1 MDREGRVSGGRL
13 LFRFGVGATELA
25 GERLVAALRAIETL
39 MAEGVAGID
48 MAEDA
53 AATETDTEAE
63 LRFRHAVLGA
73 LAALPAWADAAI
85 ARGRRASSSAL
96 DVAVRG
102 RGLVFHAP
110 GARRARLRLA
120 ELRARV
126 DARLARW
133 AEDGRREEEAGRAMA
148 AVALRAL
155 SEEAVA
161 AVAES
166 PELKRVIAEQSEGIT
181 VSAVAGLRQRS
192 ARADRLAE
200 AVARRILGRSQ

>member
-25 GERLVAALRAIETL
+25 GERLVAALRAIDTL
-39 MAEGVAGID
+39 MAEGNVGGG
-48 MAEDA
+48 AEP
-53 AATETDTEAE
+53 EVEEE
-63 LRFRHAVLGA
+63 LHFRHAVLGA
-73 LAALPAWADAAI
+73 LAALPGWADAAI

-126 DARLARW
+126 DAQLARW
-133 AEDGRREEEAGRAMA
+133 AEEGRREEQAGREMA
-148 AVALRAL
+148 AVALQAL

-161 AVAES
+161 AVADS

>member
-25 GERLVAALRAIETL
+25 GERLVAALRTIETL
-39 MAEGVAGID
+39 MADADAVADGG
-48 MAEDA
+48 
-53 AATETDTEAE
+53 TEPEAEAE
-63 LRFRHAVLGA
+63 LRLRHAVLGA
-73 LAALPAWADAAI
+73 LAALPGWADAAI
-85 ARGRRASSSAL
+85 ARGRRASSSAF
-96 DVAVRG
+96 DVAMRG

-120 ELRARV
+120 ELRAAV

-133 AEDGRREEEAGRAMA
+133 AEEGRREEQAGRAMA
-148 AVALRAL
+148 SVALRAL

-192 ARADRLAE
+192 ARADRFAE
-200 AVARRILGRSQ
+200 AVARRLLGRSQ